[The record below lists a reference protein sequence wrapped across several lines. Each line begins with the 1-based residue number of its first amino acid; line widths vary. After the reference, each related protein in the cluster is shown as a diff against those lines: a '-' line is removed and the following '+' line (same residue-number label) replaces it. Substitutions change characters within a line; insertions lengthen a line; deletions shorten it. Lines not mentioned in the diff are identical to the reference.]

1 MKQIAHISGLIICGH
16 GVAMLHL
23 LERHVDFTVALSN
36 CIVLAKVIQK
46 VDNALHH
53 INHYPADIAW
63 ITIYP
68 VDNVIHQLEPSE
80 LLGNLAVETGRGLFC
95 H

>member
-1 MKQIAHISGLIICGH
+1 
-16 GVAMLHL
+16 MLHL

-36 CIVLAKVIQK
+36 CIVLAKVVQM

-53 INHYPADIAW
+53 INHYPADIAWFVLLALIHW

-80 LLGNLAVETGRGLFC
+80 LLGNLAVEAGRGCFVIK
-95 H
+95 